1 MYFYL
6 QKPQKGVNLHV
17 EKSQKGVNMGL
28 EKSQKG
34 VKRQLYEEEDLSA
47 TAWLEA

>member
-17 EKSQKGVNMGL
+17 EKSQKR
-28 EKSQKG
+28 
-34 VKRQLYEEEDLSA
+34 VKWSGYEAKDISA
-47 TAWLEA
+47 TA